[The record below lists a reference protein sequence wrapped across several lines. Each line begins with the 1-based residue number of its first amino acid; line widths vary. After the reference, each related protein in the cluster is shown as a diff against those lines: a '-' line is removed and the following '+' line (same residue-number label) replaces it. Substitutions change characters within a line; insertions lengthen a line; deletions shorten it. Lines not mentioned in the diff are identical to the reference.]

1 METLATV
8 LPIIIDVLLIVL
20 LIAGIILLVKCI
32 YIIDKA
38 KSVILNVEE
47 KVNSLNSLFS
57 IIGMISDKVSGAT
70 EKAIIS
76 VENFLIKLFRKNK
89 AEDLADEEDELRE
102 ILEKERNE

>member
-1 METLATV
+1 METLATI

-20 LIAGIILLVKCI
+20 LIVGIILIIKCI

-47 KVNSLNSLFS
+47 KINSLNSLFS
-57 IIGMISDKVSGAT
+57 IITLISDKVSGAT
-70 EKAIIS
+70 EKVIS
-76 VENFLIKLFRKNK
+76 GIENFFIKLFKK
-89 AEDLADEEDELRE
+89 SEHEEETDEEEELRE

>member
-20 LIAGIILLVKCI
+20 LIVGIILIVKCI

-57 IIGMISDKVSGAT
+57 IVGMISDKISGTT
-70 EKAIIS
+70 EKVIS
-76 VENFLIKLFRKNK
+76 YIENLFLKLFKKNQ
-89 AEDLADEEDELRE
+89 DDEETDEEEQLRE

>member
-70 EKAIIS
+70 EKAIS
-76 VENFLIKLFRKNK
+76 YVENIFIKLFRKTK
-89 AEDLADEEDELRE
+89 EEELTDDEDELKE